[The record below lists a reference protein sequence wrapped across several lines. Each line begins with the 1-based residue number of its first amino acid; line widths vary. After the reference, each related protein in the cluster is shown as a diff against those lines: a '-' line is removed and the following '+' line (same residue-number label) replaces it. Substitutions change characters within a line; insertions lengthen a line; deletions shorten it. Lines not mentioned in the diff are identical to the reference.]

1 MANIQKLSYPYFT
14 DGTTVLGA
22 STLNPIIA
30 KINELVD
37 KANGSVTPTT
47 VATPV
52 ITINGNSATIT
63 CATSG
68 ATIRYT
74 TNGGT
79 PTSSST
85 QYTGAITLSGATT
98 IKAIAIKDGVS
109 SSVATQSYTP
119 ASVSAPIITIS
130 GNSCAI
136 TCATSGATIY
146 YTTNGNNPTSSS
158 TQYSGAITLQSA
170 CTVKAIAIK
179 DGVSSSVSTASYTPA
194 ATPQTILSSYYSANN
209 TISASEKSALETLVQ
224 GLIDNNLWSKFK
236 YFYPMCGTSVA
247 DQLKEVVNPSTDDI
261 LGNTDTSNLSV
272 SSRKL
277 EVAMTTNANKKGDK
291 VLGSRVQTLDLNDIS
306 YISAFNYKDD
316 TGAFSV
322 FNQYYNYNG
331 ERQSSNAIGLTEIYG
346 ANKCA
351 RISGIETT
359 AIAATDA
366 ETVSIG
372 AERIVMGR
380 QIDTDLS
387 VFHDTSKFKTS
398 TLSAG
403 TSCVPFGKAKALL
416 EYTSANGGEN
426 AVEMGLYA
434 ITTGL
439 TDAQWG
445 TVHGLV
451 RTFLVSI
458 GKHTA

>member
-37 KANGSVTPTT
+37 KVNGGVTPTT

-52 ITINGNSATIT
+52 IIINGNSATIT

-74 TNGGT
+74 TDGST

-291 VLGSRVQTLDLNDIS
+291 VLGSRVQTLNLNDIS

-316 TGAFSV
+316 TGVFSV

-331 ERQSSNAIGLTEIYG
+331 KQSPNAVGLTETYG
-346 ANKCA
+346 GNKCA
-351 RISGIETT
+351 RISGIATT
-359 AIAATDA
+359 TIASTDA

-387 VFHDTSKFKTS
+387 VFHDTTKFKAA
-398 TLSAG
+398 TLQTG
-403 TSCVPFGKAKALL
+403 TTCVPFGKAKALL
-416 EYTSANGGEN
+416 EYASANGGEN

-451 RTFLVSI
+451 RAFLVSI